1 MKRAQLKRECWEES
15 QVSDPQSFSFLF
27 HIFLFKMF
35 FVSLGAMWQI
45 QTNNRGE
52 RASLNWLE
60 ERSSEREYAQSA
72 AKFTEQRIRQKIE
85 SFHYFFFFI

>member
-1 MKRAQLKRECWEES
+1 
-15 QVSDPQSFSFLF
+15 
-27 HIFLFKMF
+27 MF

-85 SFHYFFFFI
+85 SFHYFFSLFRAMWGIAYNNSREIIFRQKYDFLIKGL